1 MERQKKWLTFIQEE
15 AGRMKELVEDLLFLA
30 KNDAARLP
38 LTCARLSM
46 SDLTLGCLLPFESVA
61 FEAGVQL
68 DGEIQPGILLQG
80 DEGQLRR
87 LVMILLDNAV
97 KYAGEHGAVRLTL
110 KRQQER
116 VRLMVHNTGDPISPE
131 HLPHLF
137 ERFYRADSARSR
149 DQGGYGLGLAIARTI
164 VEAHG
169 GKLTV
174 ASTREHGTCFTASL
188 PQRPRGS
195 GWARRPKT
203 SK

>member
-1 MERQKKWLTFIQEE
+1 
-15 AGRMKELVEDLLFLA
+15 MKELVEDLLFLA

-149 DQGGYGLGLAIARTI
+149 DQGGCGLGLAIARTI

-174 ASTREHGTCFTASL
+174 ASTREHGTCFTARL